1 MRDKPSQP
9 PRSGAQSSTGPTLRS
24 SPRGRPRKIVML
36 TFPGAHLVDIGGPM
50 ALFASAAQKLE
61 QEGRFNGAAY
71 TLELVAERPGP
82 VVTSCGLEIVATAGY
97 KTRFTDIDTLI
108 VAGGNG
114 VHAAVNDAK
123 TVDWLRRA
131 TKAARRIAS
140 TCNGALLLAE
150 AGLLDG
156 RRATTH
162 WSDCAQLAAHYPK
175 VTVEED
181 PIFIRDG
188 RVYTS
193 AGVTAGM
200 DLTLALIEEDW
211 GPELSFELSR
221 NYVLYL
227 RRSGGQAQFSAALAG
242 QRELGGRLKDIVGWM
257 LENLHRPLTVPILA
271 ERAGMTERSFAR
283 HFTAEMGETPAAF
296 VAAARLD
303 AARRTLIEQDLPIDL
318 VARRCGFGGAERLR
332 RTFLRRLKVTPSQ
345 FRRHFARRGSDIGA
359 ELMTGA

>member
-1 MRDKPSQP
+1 
-9 PRSGAQSSTGPTLRS
+9 
-24 SPRGRPRKIVML
+24 ML
-36 TFPGAHLVDIGGPM
+36 IFPHAHLVDIAGPM
-50 ALFASAAQKLE
+50 ALFASAARRLAAD
-61 QEGRFNGAAY
+61 GRFSGTAY
-71 TLELVAERPGP
+71 ELILVAERAGP
-82 VVTSCGLEIVATAGY
+82 VVTSCGLEIVATAGF
-97 KTRFTDIDTLI
+97 KSHLAGIDTLL

-114 VHAAVNDAK
+114 VYTAVSDRPMIA
-123 TVDWLRRA
+123 WLRRA
-131 TKAARRIAS
+131 ARKARRVAS
-140 TCNGALLLAE
+140 TCSGALLLAE

-162 WSDCAQLAAHYPK
+162 WSDCARLAAGYPA
-175 VTVEED
+175 VRVETD

-188 RVYTS
+188 RIYTS

-221 NYVLYL
+221 DYVLYL
-227 RRSGGQAQFSAALAG
+227 KRAGGQAQFSAVLAG

-283 HFTAEMGETPAAF
+283 HFAAELGETPAAF

-303 AARRTLIEQDLPIDL
+303 AARRALIEQDLPIDL

-345 FRRHFARRGSDIGA
+345 FRRHFSRHGA
-359 ELMTGA
+359 ELTAGA